1 MRPNKKLTTE
11 KKAWQR
17 ARSKQA
23 PKEAKKL
30 KERHMARA
38 ATQQRKPPGW
48 KQRLLYFLYNSG
60 ADGHYSTEEMR
71 QDAGLSIMGKSDKQ
85 VEVADGNV
93 NKGQYKVK
101 LPFEGLS
108 KQANAGDMFEQFND
122 SLMSV
127 GQVNDDGNISIFT
140 SDGVTVHKEEDVLIT
155 CKGKPI
161 LVGVRDEY
169 GRYRIALVQQRDNWK
184 PCKPTEKATKALQ

>member
-1 MRPNKKLTTE
+1 M
-11 KKAWQR
+11 
-17 ARSKQA
+17 
-23 PKEAKKL
+23 
-30 KERHMARA
+30 
-38 ATQQRKPPGW
+38 
-48 KQRLLYFLYNSG
+48 
-60 ADGHYSTEEMR
+60 
-71 QDAGLSIMGKSDKQ
+71 
-85 VEVADGNV
+85 ADGNV
-93 NKGQYKVK
+93 NKGRYKVK

-108 KQANAGDMFEQFND
+108 KQANAGVMFEQFND

-169 GRYRIALVQQRDNWK
+169 GDIEYHWYSNVTTGNPASQQRK
-184 PCKPTEKATKALQ
+184 QQKHCKKQTVFMIFRRQRSTSNGCMLRVASP